1 MAADPTILLF
11 PAEPPA
17 QVEGL
22 PDRYEPGEVLAQ
34 GGQGAVYVAT
44 DRVTGRAV
52 VVKVLAL
59 DTPVHAG
66 RFAREAAVLRLL
78 DLPGVVRLRDSG
90 VNGGTGWI
98 VMDRVD
104 GEPFPAGRTTWAA
117 LEPTVVALLDTLAR
131 VHDAGFV
138 HRDLKPGNVLVDH
151 DGRPTV
157 LDFGLVRS
165 DDSATL
171 TRVGAVMGTPRY
183 MAPEQIRGERVDA
196 RTDLFAVGL
205 MIWEALT
212 GAVPDASDEV
222 VHQLRERLRREA
234 PPIASRV
241 PDLPPHVSAV
251 IDTMVSR
258 RASARPAT
266 ARRALRALRE
276 EGMTAAFPWLGP
288 RDAIDRIVE
297 AALAGRRIVV
307 GGARGAGRT
316 RLCQEAALALAARG
330 RVVHQAAPE
339 VGPLRSLRGFL
350 GEPALD
356 DPDAIGTMRQRLQA
370 RLDAGDVVIVDE
382 LSRMDAW
389 SRRLIGAATGAVVV
403 VGGAGAADVTP
414 GLLRA
419 EDLTPL
425 FHGPARLLHLPGD
438 AARLLARRSG
448 GRPASVAAEADR
460 WVALG
465 LARWDADRLRIDRA
479 ALGRIEAGLMGL
491 PVDELDDD
499 ELPPNLDD
507 LLAWVHLGG
516 PDCTVDRLA
525 RARGEPRWEVE
536 LALAE
541 LEVRGVVAGS
551 ASIIEPLR
559 PARALQGWDPD
570 KRMAAHAAVARAT
583 PVGTPGRLMH
593 LAAIGD
599 AHAVEQEALHVATAR
614 SAEGRVDDA
623 MAALEQ
629 AVSVAAAASPALWR
643 LLATLALDDGSRT
656 MLARAKDALGR
667 CGASGVLPQLV
678 EVGLELVTARRAEAI
693 AVLETMPPQADPAV
707 ERLRWELLLLVARAA
722 AGVAYDTTIAAAAR
736 WAESVGTPEI
746 LAARAAWL
754 STWAYQEGRQREAA
768 AVAEEGARLSQAL
781 PQRRRLMLRALSCR
795 LEFGEVEAVRAI
807 AAELREIGRERRL
820 AGTEVLGEW
829 AERAVVCRL
838 RTATEVDHELVDA
851 VGFIDVPEV
860 AGLTWV
866 TEAAIA
872 WRLGDREVGAALAA
886 RAERAYQD
894 ASQPAPAAWA
904 WALRVA
910 CAGGREE
917 AEQCAAALMATG
929 RDDVIAQGLALLH
942 RCVGIPEVFVV
953 ECRRAI
959 DAFARDLNPE
969 WPRGAL
975 SIREMRE
982 SLSCRP

>member
-1 MAADPTILLF
+1 MPADPTVLTF
-11 PAEPPA
+11 TADPA
-17 QVEGL
+17 VEVAGL
-22 PDRYEPGEVLAQ
+22 PDRYDAAEVLAR
-34 GGQGAVYVAT
+34 GGQGAVYLAV
-44 DRVTGRAV
+44 DRVTARPV

-78 DLPGVVRLRDSG
+78 DLPGVVRLLDSG
-90 VNGGTGWI
+90 VSGGTGWI

-138 HRDLKPGNVLVDH
+138 HRDLKPGNVLVDAA
-151 DGRPTV
+151 GRPTV
-157 LDFGLVRS
+157 LDFGLVRG

-196 RTDLFAVGL
+196 RTDLYAVGL

-222 VHQLRERLRREA
+222 VHQMRERLRREA
-234 PPIASRV
+234 PPIAGRV
-241 PDLPPHVSAV
+241 PDLPPHAAAL
-251 IDTMVSR
+251 IDAMVSR

-276 EGMTAAFPWLGP
+276 AGTTAAFPWLGP
-288 RDAIDRIVE
+288 RDAIDRIVD

-316 RLCQEAALALAARG
+316 RLCQEAAVVLAARG

-350 GEPALD
+350 GEPAVD

-370 RLDAGDVVIVDE
+370 GLDAGEVVIVDE

-389 SRRLIGAATGAVVV
+389 SKRLISAATGAVVV
-403 VGGAGAADVTP
+403 VGGAGPADVTP
-414 GLLRA
+414 ARLRA
-419 EDLTPL
+419 EDLVPL
-425 FHGPARLLHLPGD
+425 FHGPERLLHLPSD

-448 GRPASVAAEADR
+448 GRAASVAAEADR

-465 LARWDADRLRIDRA
+465 LARWDGDRLRTDRA

-541 LEVRGVVAGS
+541 LEARGVVAGS

-559 PARALQGWDPD
+559 PARALQGWDAE

-583 PVGTPGRLMH
+583 PVGTSGRLMH
-593 LAAIGD
+593 LVAVGD
-599 AHAVEQEALHVATAR
+599 ARAVEQEALHVATVR
-614 SAEGRVDDA
+614 SAEGRVSEA

-629 AVSVAAAASPALWR
+629 AASVAAGASPALWA
-643 LLATLALDDGSRT
+643 LLAGLALDDGSRT

-667 CGASGVLPQLV
+667 CGATGVLPQLV
-678 EVGLELVTARRAEAI
+678 EVGLELVTARRADAI
-693 AVLETMPPQADPAV
+693 AVLETIAQQEDPAV
-707 ERLRWELLLLVARAA
+707 ERLRWELRLLVARGE
-722 AGVAYDTTIAAAAR
+722 AGAAYDTTIAAAAR
-736 WAESVGTPEI
+736 WAEGVGTPEI
-746 LAARAAWL
+746 LAARAAWV
-754 STWAYQEGRQREAA
+754 STWAYQEGRQQEAA
-768 AVAEEGARLSQAL
+768 AVAEEGARLSQSL

-795 LEFGEVEAVRAI
+795 LEFGEVDAVRAI
-807 AAELREIGRERRL
+807 AAELRQIGRERRL
-820 AGTEVLGEW
+820 PGTELLGEW

-838 RTATEVDHELVDA
+838 RTATGVDDELVDA

-866 TEAAIA
+866 TEATIA
-872 WRLGDREVGAALAA
+872 WQLGQRDVGAALAG

-910 CAGGREE
+910 CAGGRED
-917 AEQCAAALMATG
+917 AEKCAAALVATG

-942 RCVGIPEVFVV
+942 RSVGIPDALVV
-953 ECRRAI
+953 VCRRAI
-959 DAFARDLNPE
+959 EAFAGDLNPE

-982 SLSCRP
+982 TLPCPP